1 MLNTG
6 CLHMTAIPRN
16 GGVPCDI
23 SLTRLHFVELL
34 PCIYG
39 VCAVFLEYIGSTG

>member
-1 MLNTG
+1 MLNAG

-23 SLTRLHFVELL
+23 SLIRLHFVVLL
-34 PCIYG
+34 PCVTLQVITLL
-39 VCAVFLEYIGSTG
+39 CNL